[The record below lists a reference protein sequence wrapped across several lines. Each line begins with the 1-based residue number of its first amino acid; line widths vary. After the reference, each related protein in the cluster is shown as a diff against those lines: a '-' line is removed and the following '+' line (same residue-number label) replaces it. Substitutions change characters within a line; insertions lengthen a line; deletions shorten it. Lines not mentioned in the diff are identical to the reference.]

1 MTLLS
6 MAQSSLGKY
15 QDVSFKLFVIFPGI
29 NQQMHTRYDG
39 QVGTASITL
48 IQPGEAAER
57 SYLDKLYLQLRQR
70 GLPDY
75 TIPRLV
81 RFTKQ

>member
-6 MAQSSLGKY
+6 MEQSSLGKY
-15 QDVSFKLFVIFPGI
+15 QDVSFKFIMIFSGI
-29 NQQMHTRYDG
+29 NQQVRTRYDG
-39 QVGTASITL
+39 QVGTAGITL

-57 SYLDKLYLQLRQR
+57 LYLDKLYLHLRQC

-75 TIPRLV
+75 AIPRLV